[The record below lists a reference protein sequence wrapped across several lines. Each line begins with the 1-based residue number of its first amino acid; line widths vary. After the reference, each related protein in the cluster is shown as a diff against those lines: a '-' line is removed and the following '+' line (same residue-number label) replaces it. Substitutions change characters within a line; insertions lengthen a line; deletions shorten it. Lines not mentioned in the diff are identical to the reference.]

1 MRSVTVVRPCRAQR
15 KGRKQRRVPRR
26 LRVVLDLEHA
36 EPGAGLAN
44 QLYGLVRTTVEI
56 QLLNRISD

>member
-44 QLYGLVRTTVEI
+44 QLYGLVRTTV
-56 QLLNRISD
+56 

>member
-1 MRSVTVVRPCRAQR
+1 
-15 KGRKQRRVPRR
+15 VPGR

-44 QLYGLVRTTVEI
+44 QLYGLVNHDSPT
-56 QLLNRISD
+56 QLL